1 MGQYGFQPGRFAYAW
16 RPYLKPSSAHVAAS
30 YPGTTMSDSTG
41 LDPAA
46 ASAASPAG
54 GGGDDSTEAAN
65 LQREIRRLKRELIV
79 RSAGRTPL
87 RGALE
92 RADDEG
98 TPKSVKTRTPLGKT
112 PIVGGGHDA
121 LLRHYG
127 AHRRRRCN
135 TGTGFRS
142 TCGRFP
148 SATRSWCVQQRRA
161 RPSMFTMGCCITLV
175 TTPVPYGVPRLAMRP
190 FYNVATRRGCGGAT
204 KYLRR
209 TTDRNYL
216 PRHVKEWWW

>member
-1 MGQYGFQPGRFAYAW
+1 MRLFAFASFLPHYCRVESGYYYLRRRTG
-16 RPYLKPSSAHVAAS
+16 RPYCTTIGKGVRRIGKGVRRISVNVRAPRARAHQRR
-30 YPGTTMSDSTG
+30 PRHHG
-41 LDPAA
+41 LNVFTACDQ
-46 ASAASPAG
+46 
-54 GGGDDSTEAAN
+54 EFH
-65 LQREIRRLKRELIV
+65 V
-79 RSAGRTPL
+79 
-87 RGALE
+87 
-92 RADDEG
+92 
-98 TPKSVKTRTPLGKT
+98 
-112 PIVGGGHDA
+112 VGGGHDA
-121 LLRHYG
+121 LLRHHG
-127 AHRRRRCN
+127 AQHRRRCN
-135 TGTGFRS
+135 TGKGFRS

>member
-1 MGQYGFQPGRFAYAW
+1 MDGAPASGRRQAPGCAVHREKAVQRSRKGVRRICAGVRAPRARAHQR
-16 RPYLKPSSAHVAAS
+16 RPQHHALTVFTARDQDYHVA
-30 YPGTTMSDSTG
+30 
-41 LDPAA
+41 
-46 ASAASPAG
+46 G
-54 GGGDDSTEAAN
+54 GSH
-65 LQREIRRLKRELIV
+65 V
-79 RSAGRTPL
+79 
-87 RGALE
+87 
-92 RADDEG
+92 
-98 TPKSVKTRTPLGKT
+98 
-112 PIVGGGHDA
+112 A
-121 LLRHYG
+121 LLRHHG
-127 AHRRRRCN
+127 AQRRRRCN

-148 SATRSWCVQQRRA
+148 SATRSWCVHQRRA
-161 RPSMFTMGCCITLV
+161 WPFMFTMGCCITLV